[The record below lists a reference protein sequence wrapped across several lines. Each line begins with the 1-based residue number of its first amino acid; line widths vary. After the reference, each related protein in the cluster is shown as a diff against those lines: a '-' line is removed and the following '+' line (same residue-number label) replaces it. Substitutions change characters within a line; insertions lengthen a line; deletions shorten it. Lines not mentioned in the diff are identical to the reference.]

1 MNIKNKQ
8 MSREKNMGSI
18 AWTPEIYA
26 EKISPTRIQPFH
38 LAPAFAV
45 RSASA
50 EVGDERLEKAYSAMA
65 EFVTAYGDAYL
76 PIFRRL
82 HDEREQ
88 RNANQSLLD
97 LAKKITTLR

>member
-1 MNIKNKQ
+1 MSFQNKQ
-8 MSREKNMGSI
+8 MSREKSTGSI

-26 EKISPTRIQPFH
+26 EKISPSRIQQLH

-50 EVGDERLEKAYSAMA
+50 EVDDERLEKAYIAMA

-82 HDEREQ
+82 HHEREQ
-88 RNANQSLLD
+88 RTDSRSLLD
-97 LAKKITTLR
+97 LAKKITTQR